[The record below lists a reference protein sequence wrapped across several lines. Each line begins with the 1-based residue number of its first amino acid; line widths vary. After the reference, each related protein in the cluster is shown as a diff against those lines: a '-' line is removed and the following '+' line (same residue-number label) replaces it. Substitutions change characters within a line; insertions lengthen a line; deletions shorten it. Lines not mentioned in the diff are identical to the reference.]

1 MNDWKST
8 DIFLRKNAVAFFK
21 MMFDIGSQGKVVSQ
35 KKKLTEQ

>member
-21 MMFDIGSQGKVVSQ
+21 MMSHMGSKGKVVSQ